1 MYMYKYIKY
10 IYYKIYIARLLTTVL
25 WRKAKF
31 ILEQMCDCMIS
42 LAEQS
47 KAQKKPIIPH
57 VVKLL

>member
-1 MYMYKYIKY
+1 M
-10 IYYKIYIARLLTTVL
+10 YYKIYVARLFTALL
-25 WRKAKF
+25 SGKAKF
-31 ILEQMCDCMIS
+31 ILEKMCDCMIS